1 MNAEETPLATIPLL
15 DYTFYAHAF
24 TRHPNNTYMPS
35 YGILTTLITP
45 ARWHMGPI
53 TPIWHPSPTQGE
65 TLTQHIPYAPL
76 TLTRLS
82 FPPKG

>member
-1 MNAEETPLATIPLL
+1 MNAGETPPATIPLL
-15 DYTFYAHAF
+15 DYTFYTHAF

-45 ARWHMGPI
+45 ERWHMGPI

-65 TLTQHIPYAPL
+65 TLTQHIPYEPL